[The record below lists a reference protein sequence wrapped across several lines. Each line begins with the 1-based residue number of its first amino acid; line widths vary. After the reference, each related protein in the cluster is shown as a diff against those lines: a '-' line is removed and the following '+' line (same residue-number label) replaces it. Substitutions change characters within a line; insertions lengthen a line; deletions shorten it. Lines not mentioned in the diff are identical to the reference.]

1 MAESRHTVIN
11 RQLDT
16 VLKITNET
24 NARKLE
30 VNVRP
35 KEEHALLNMQLN
47 TWVLQIQD
55 YKQNKCKAAWS
66 EQRQPREEHTVLK
79 RQLITVSV
87 IPKKQMQDSLK
98 WTEIVEI
105 KTYSHEQVAQHGV
118 HHYKQTNAR

>member
-1 MAESRHTVIN
+1 M
-11 RQLDT
+11 

-55 YKQNKCKAAWS
+55 YKRNKCKA
-66 EQRQPREEHTVLK
+66 T
-79 RQLITVSV
+79 
-87 IPKKQMQDSLK
+87 
-98 WTEIVEI
+98 
-105 KTYSHEQVAQHGV
+105 
-118 HHYKQTNAR
+118 